1 MSSPYTLLL
10 ALLLM
15 TTSYVAKGAVETS
28 PPSLADYQAGETWIW
43 QYKGVTQSGE
53 VRADGTDTKKI
64 IRKDNKLFMLSA
76 SRTVPLSQ
84 IVQSLSGKNSRYNWP
99 LSVGK
104 KWTYEDHWESEDGTK
119 GSTIQEAEVVSYKA
133 ETVEAGTF
141 MAYTIRY
148 KGKMT
153 NSHGYSAVTEDIHVY
168 APKLKTFIK
177 LTQIQH
183 DYVYVEELIEY
194 KK

>member
-43 QYKGVTQSGE
+43 KYKGVTQSGE

-141 MAYTIRY
+141 MAYTIQY